1 MPASGGTAQPCL
13 LAFTKRGIL
22 WHCHVNGLILHPR
35 KVAASLSPPG
45 PGPCLPGSEPLAP
58 WVWGPPGFRGA
69 EGAVCWLWLRPVLE
83 TQRPNLKVCPPT
95 RSALLSPCGSSDVKF
110 CCWGNV
116 IGREPV
122 ETGLSV
128 KSGNG
133 RIWKHLAVCTDGGA
147 VAHKRLVFR
156 VNLPNPFCPS
166 NLCLVHMTFPP
177 LYACVV
183 LGLLQK

>member
-1 MPASGGTAQPCL
+1 MSSGLYKKGH
-13 LAFTKRGIL
+13 FVY
-22 WHCHVNGLILHPR
+22 CHVNGLILHPQKGSGLSSARWTCPLPSRLRALGIMGVGSSRIRRGGGRER
-35 KVAASLSPPG
+35 K
-45 PGPCLPGSEPLAP
+45 EER
-58 WVWGPPGFRGA
+58 F
-69 EGAVCWLWLRPVLE
+69 CWLWLRPVLE
-83 TQRPNLKVCPPT
+83 SQGPNLKVCPQT
-95 RSALLSPCGSSDVKF
+95 RRALLFPCGSSDVKF

-133 RIWKHLAVCTDGGA
+133 RIWKHLAVCTDGGGA
-147 VAHKRLVFR
+147 VAHKRLLFR
-156 VNLPNPFCPS
+156 VNLPNPFCSS
-166 NLCLVHMTFPP
+166 NLCLVHMTFFT